1 MFGVCGGVKT
11 GQTLVGENPPKLHT
25 RKTLIDGSS
34 FCSCL
39 LGKSNGWIS
48 WTKHYWCPF
57 QCLFHSQLFLSC
69 SLRLH
74 LYPICLVKES
84 LSWCFR
90 LEGNSQECFWQ
101 KLACSFPPLVVCA
114 RESDRNRVFC
124 SSPPPFTW
132 KSINCWHCERF
143 LNFDRPLL
151 SHCFYLNKLIIIE
164 I

>member
-101 KLACSFPPLVVCA
+101 KLACSFPP
-114 RESDRNRVFC
+114 
-124 SSPPPFTW
+124 PPG
-132 KSINCWHCERF
+132 CVCEREWSTESF
-143 LNFDRPLL
+143 LLVPPSLHL
-151 SHCFYLNKLIIIE
+151 KINKLLALRKVFELRSTIVVPLFLFK
-164 I
+164 